1 MFTSSFVVN
10 YDNESDIGYILIVDV
25 DYPGY
30 LKPLYRD
37 LPFLLEKRVIN
48 RLTKLVCTIY
58 EKKNYVCQI
67 ELLKHVWPNLS

>member
-1 MFTSSFVVN
+1 MFTANFVVN

-37 LPFLLEKRVIN
+37 LPFLPEKRVII
-48 RLTKLVCTIY
+48 RLAKLVCTIY
-58 EKKNYVCQI
+58 EKRIMYV
-67 ELLKHVWPNLS
+67 KLSY